1 MTVSVA
7 MHEKSLEHIG
17 ERLRALGLD
26 LEILTFAADGNFR
39 VNGASVPPAEL
50 DVDYFWLSSHASRDG
65 GQQTAFETVLACRS
79 VGVLQTYNAG
89 LDHPFYRKAADRGIR
104 ICNSSAQGVAI
115 SEYVIAQVMNVFHPI
130 AEQRKMQTA
139 REWRVTPFREISRTH
154 WLIIGFGP
162 IGQAIAERVKAFGAT
177 TTIVRRSREASAGAG
192 RIGTQSDLPSL
203 LPDADVIV
211 LACPLNAA
219 TRGMADARFFAAV
232 KPGAVLVNVAR
243 GGVVD
248 DAALLA
254 ALDAGRVETAILDVF
269 RTEPLPL
276 DDPYWSH
283 PKVRLTPHTSFAGD
297 GVQARWDKLFLDNI
311 VRFADGLPLIRE
323 VDPVEI

>member
-17 ERLRALGLD
+17 ERLEALGLD
-26 LEILTFAADGNFR
+26 IDVVTFGKGGQFQ
-39 VNGASVPPAEL
+39 VGGASVPPAEV

-65 GQQTAFETVLACRS
+65 GQQTAFDTVLACRS

-89 LDHPFYRKAADRGIR
+89 LDHPFYRNAADRGIR

-115 SEYVIAQVMNVFHPI
+115 SEYAIAQVMSVFHPV
-130 AEQRKMQTA
+130 AEQRQMQAA

-162 IGQAIAERVKAFGAT
+162 IGQAIAERVKAFGAA
-177 TTIVRRSREASAGAG
+177 VSVARRNPERCAIAD
-192 RIGTQSDLPSL
+192 RVGTQAELPSL

-211 LACPLNAA
+211 LACPLNDA
-219 TRGMADARFFAAV
+219 TRGLADSRFFAAA
-232 KPGAVLVNVAR
+232 KPGALLVNVAR
-243 GGVVD
+243 GGVID

-254 ALDAGRVETAILDVF
+254 ALDGGGVETAILDVF
-269 RTEPLPL
+269 RTEPLPP
-276 DDPYWSH
+276 DNPYWTH
-283 PKVRLTPHTSFAGD
+283 PKVRLTPHTSFAGN
-297 GVQARWDKLFLDNI
+297 GFQARWDQLFLDNI
-311 VRFADGLPLIRE
+311 VRFANGQPLIRE
-323 VDPVEI
+323 VDPAEI